1 MRLDQTF
8 NTNDLPQSAGF
19 DPIEAGWYTATI
31 TGAEVKQTKNGDG
44 QYISVQ
50 YTITGPK
57 NQGRIVYANVN
68 IRNSSV
74 KAQEIGLANLNAIMR
89 SVGIAVLQDTDQLIG
104 GNLKIKVKISPAK
117 DGYEASNDVNGWE
130 ALEGSQPPAPPKAE
144 EKGKPAFLR

>member
-19 DPIEAGWYTATI
+19 DPIPAGAYNATI
-31 TGAEVKQTKNGDG
+31 DKAEVKPTKDGTG
-44 QYISVQ
+44 QYISIG
-50 YTITGPK
+50 YTITGPTH
-57 NQGRIVYANVN
+57 QGRMVFGNVN
-68 IRNSSV
+68 IRNNSA

-89 SVGIAVLQDTDQLIG
+89 AAGIATLQDTDQLIG
-104 GNLKIKVKISPAK
+104 KNVRIKVKVREAK
-117 DGYEASNDVNGWE
+117 DGYDASNDVSGWE

>member
-1 MRLDQTF
+1 
-8 NTNDLPQSAGF
+8 
-19 DPIEAGWYTATI
+19 
-31 TGAEVKQTKNGDG
+31 
-44 QYISVQ
+44 
-50 YTITGPK
+50 
-57 NQGRIVYANVN
+57 VN